1 MNKHIQNVMQQM
13 KEALSGLHAKE
24 DSAQDEP
31 MQDTQDAYT
40 DTSRQSYRDT
50 VDDTRTNTEGGAKK
64 DRDTYQDD
72 FIKQSATTKHKE
84 RKTPTDEL
92 PTFRRRRI
100 WPYLVLNVLAA
111 VVLGLS
117 LYALL
122 QLQNDHLNDW
132 SREGSE
138 TGGFAR
144 TVHDEVGSIVG
155 NTLMS
160 QSWVELDQL
169 PADMPIPHTFGSW
182 PAIRQLDYMASV
194 STKRTEKERLEAAK
208 TYLNENVR
216 GDDTFPS
223 SSVVFYTK
231 ADLQHWMK
239 AGLKKET
246 APVELR
252 FGRYTEFRS
261 RTKEPSDRKAEESL
275 NANGEERMNSNNA
288 PSYSQEDW
296 LPNDYD
302 EGAYFADGWTKDI
315 IEQAIEIV
323 KPLSADS
330 LLVAAQGNLEV
341 YRESMRQ
348 LQYTFDFLKINP
360 STRYHVKEKPSNLEY
375 TISILDGAKKFSN
388 VNRAKSKTP
397 AWSAPLTVEN
407 GYCTVGTGL
416 WSDKLMDGTP
426 PISVLLAQDDSL
438 NAPGMKITLRLDTTM
453 QEADD
458 LQLFM
463 QTFPLAQK
471 VSKISTIAA
480 VIAGIVWI
488 VTLCVTLARTTNV
501 HMPIV
506 RKIEGAIPLEV
517 VLVACGLFLWLT
529 MGLACEVVHTIDGQ
543 AMALL
548 RDSLHNPIW
557 LLLIPVLMALDLVGW
572 TLLSMLFRKAR
583 QGRFFRG
590 SIIGG
595 VGGGI
600 HKLYRAYQ
608 DGRAA
613 KHRTLVKV
621 LLFYLIMGFLFW
633 FIAIF
638 HADFFWVLLLLTGV
652 TLPIAFALQQ
662 DRNDA
667 RILQSMQ
674 HIADGDW
681 HERLDEESF
690 HGAHRAMANQINRF
704 DQSLQHAVDKSL
716 KNERMQ
722 TELITNV
729 SHDLRTPLTSII
741 NYVDLLRS
749 PDATEEE
756 RAQYLDVLAKKAQRL
771 KTLMNDLID
780 VSKATSGAVQL
791 NMEII
796 DYAEV
801 IRQSLAEAD
810 SGWKK
815 SALTPVVDL
824 PEDPLFI
831 EADGHKLSRVLEN
844 LFSNAQKYS
853 QDGTR
858 VYIQLEAQDHHA
870 LFTIKNTS
878 RYPLNMSPEE
888 LLERFNR
895 SDKSRTTEGSG
906 LGLSIAEQLAKRM
919 GGRLTLEIDGD
930 LFKASVDFPLH

>member
-1 MNKHIQNVMQQM
+1 MNKHIQNAMQKM
-13 KEALSGLHAKE
+13 KEALSGLRAKE

-31 MQDTQDAYT
+31 MQDAQDAYT
-40 DTSRQSYRDT
+40 DTSRQSYRET
-50 VDDTRTNTEGGAKK
+50 VDDIRTNAEGGAKM
-64 DRDTYQDD
+64 DGYTYQDD
-72 FIKQSATTKHKE
+72 FTTQSATRKQKE

-132 SREGSE
+132 GREGNE

-144 TVHDEVGSIVG
+144 TVHDEVGSVVG

-160 QSWVELDQL
+160 QSWVEMDQL

-182 PAIRQLDYMASV
+182 PAIRQLDYMATV

-208 TYLNENVR
+208 TYLNENGR
-216 GDDTFPS
+216 GDDTFSS

-239 AGLKKET
+239 VGLKKET
-246 APVELR
+246 VPVELR
-252 FGRYTEFRS
+252 FGRHTEFRTKTKGSS
-261 RTKEPSDRKAEESL
+261 RRAEESSL
-275 NANGEERMNSNNA
+275 PNGEEMLNPDNS
-288 PSYSQEDW
+288 PSYSEEDW

-302 EGAYFADGWTKDI
+302 ERAYSADGWTQDI
-315 IEQAIEIV
+315 IEQAVEVV

-330 LLVAAQGNLEV
+330 LLAAAQGNLEV

-348 LQYTFDFLKINP
+348 LQNTLDFLKINP
-360 STRYHVKEKPSNLEY
+360 STRYHAKEKPSNLEY
-375 TISILDGAKKFSN
+375 TISILDGAKNFTN
-388 VNRAKSKTP
+388 ANRAKSKTP
-397 AWSAPLTVEN
+397 AWSAPLTIEN
-407 GYCTVGTGL
+407 GYCMVGTGL

-438 NAPGMKITLRLDTTM
+438 NAPGMKITLRLDTTL
-453 QEADD
+453 QEADE

-501 HMPIV
+501 HLPTV

-517 VLVACGLFLWLT
+517 VLVACCLFLWLAFGVGT
-529 MGLACEVVHTIDGQ
+529 EILYTIDGQ
-543 AMALL
+543 AMTIL
-548 RDSLHNPIW
+548 RDPLRYPLWII
-557 LLLIPVLMALDLVGW
+557 LIPVLIVLDLVGW

-595 VGGGI
+595 VGRAL
-600 HKLYRAYQ
+600 HKLYLAYQ
-608 DGRAA
+608 DGKGA

-621 LLFYLIMGFLFW
+621 LLFYLIMRFLFLL
-633 FIAIF
+633 IAIF
-638 HADFFWVLLLLTGV
+638 YANTFWVLFLLTGV

-801 IRQSLAEAD
+801 IRQSLAEVD

-815 SALTPVVDL
+815 RALTPVVDL

-919 GGRLTLEIDGD
+919 NGRLTLDIDGD
-930 LFKASVDFPLH
+930 LFKASVEFPLH